1 MIFRSVRRRAFLIA
15 TAVGVVAAALPTLAD
30 PAAPRK
36 TLVNGVDPSDT
47 ITLDPARMSQYTPP
61 MTLKAACETLVTM
74 DPGDYIN
81 VKPQLATKWERTPDG
96 KGYRFTLRDGVKFA
110 SGNLMTA
117 EDVKFSLDRVLNLK
131 D

>member
-15 TAVGVVAAALPTLAD
+15 TAVGAVLATLPSASD
-30 PAAPRK
+30 AAAPRN
-36 TLVNGVDPSDT
+36 TLVIGVDTSDT

-61 MTLKAACETLVTM
+61 MTLKAAYETLVTM
-74 DPGDYIN
+74 DPGDYVN

-110 SGNLMTA
+110 SGNVMTA
-117 EDVKFSLDRVLNLK
+117 EDVK
-131 D
+131 